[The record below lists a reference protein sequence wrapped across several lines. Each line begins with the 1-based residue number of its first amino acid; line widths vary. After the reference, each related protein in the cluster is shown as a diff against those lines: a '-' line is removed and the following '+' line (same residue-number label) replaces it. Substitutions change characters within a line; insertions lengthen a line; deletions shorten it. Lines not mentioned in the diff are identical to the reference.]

1 MFSLV
6 CALPSPASAESCPPL
21 FGWFTGSTAQSDFS
35 GTYMSAVRL
44 VAFADRPCSSDQGV
58 LDISRFS
65 CMLFLSVRGF
75 SDYAGP
81 TVHSRLAWLPCCLPL
96 TRNKV
101 GILIYGLFAAQ
112 SPRPPMPLS
121 TLQET
126 PRGVPSKTRG
136 QDGFATSFPVG
147 LLHPLQ
153 HAGLSRRTPVCP
165 STDRD
170 RQLFAASFFGGA
182 GSLIHGRVVILSPRL
197 RGLVLDKSSA
207 AETTKMYRTGDEAQ
221 NSSSHTY
228 SLACARGPIRRK
240 RCLQRLLVHVLANR
254 QRVSQK
260 AARDEQGGISRSRE
274 EGSSAGLARFRW
286 RFGRWVVSAYAPRCL
301 AVA

>member
-58 LDISRFS
+58 LEISRFS

-81 TVHSRLAWLPCCLPL
+81 TVHSRLAWLPCCLPP
-96 TRNKV
+96 TRNEL

-121 TLQET
+121 TLQAI
-126 PRGVPSKTRG
+126 PRDITCKTRG
-136 QDGFATSFPVG
+136 QDGFAT
-147 LLHPLQ
+147 L
-153 HAGLSRRTPVCP
+153 LSRRALSSPSWVEDWRDTPKVQPISC
-165 STDRD
+165 
-170 RQLFAASFFGGA
+170 
-182 GSLIHGRVVILSPRL
+182 SPFPL
-197 RGLVLDKSSA
+197 GVP
-207 AETTKMYRTGDEAQ
+207 
-221 NSSSHTY
+221 H
-228 SLACARGPIRRK
+228 
-240 RCLQRLLVHVLANR
+240 
-254 QRVSQK
+254 
-260 AARDEQGGISRSRE
+260 
-274 EGSSAGLARFRW
+274 
-286 RFGRWVVSAYAPRCL
+286 
-301 AVA
+301 